1 MFTFVVKETESLL
14 VAWLRIWLLFDED
27 SGLKEEKNEE
37 MVVNFLTVG
46 TAVMLSTVQVAE
58 EPKP

>member
-37 MVVNFLTVG
+37 MVANFLIAG